1 VYGHLK
7 LYCLF
12 VLECYAWY
20 IHGTMVGRRAE
31 TGATLSA
38 NHVYPVGGVAHEAHR
53 WHSYALSQSGT
64 NRRPCTREV
73 DIMKVEVQIV
83 ENLVNPPWFDC
94 LCILQ
99 LFYFYCHLVCT
110 RERREDLLPDR
121 LMI

>member
-38 NHVYPVGGVAHEAHR
+38 NHVYPVGGVAHERVADIVM
-53 WHSYALSQSGT
+53 HSLRVVPISDHVH
-64 NRRPCTREV
+64 E
-73 DIMKVEVQIV
+73 K
-83 ENLVNPPWFDC
+83 W
-94 LCILQ
+94 IL
-99 LFYFYCHLVCT
+99 
-110 RERREDLLPDR
+110 
-121 LMI
+121 